1 MWSGKVRNCK
11 AEQGE
16 KMKMGKLKMI
26 HQVTTFPLVDDARRV
41 KLNYSETIPNVTNNI
56 SKLPFS
62 VWQLTLPFSFL
73 H

>member
-1 MWSGKVRNCK
+1 
-11 AEQGE
+11 
-16 KMKMGKLKMI
+16 MKMGKLKMI

-41 KLNYSETIPNVTNNI
+41 KLNYCETIPIGHSNVTNNI